1 MKIYDTESPRRG
13 FSIIEVLIATT
24 ITAALGVIL
33 VALTS
38 DILRV
43 WRQSGGQLS
52 LNSEARLALEIL
64 DQDMQSVLLRNDGR
78 QWIFLGAQNEKDWEP
93 TANTSPFPD
102 SENQVVGFFRNTSA
116 GPQAVLYR
124 LIEQPLY
131 RGGTTA
137 VFQLVRT
144 EMSAADTLFTPMDWR
159 ENAVDFFWP
168 EGFWALIDKGD
179 IENDHYDGEEEDEP
193 FVTRDIIATRV
204 ISFAVEFFPEEQF
217 PREIVIRLTFLSSEG
232 EQALENLEAGRI
244 AIPSDTDETTFREE
258 LLSRES
264 QTFRKV
270 IYPKTEL

>member
-1 MKIYDTESPRRG
+1 MNATESAPKG

-52 LNSEARLALEIL
+52 LNSEARLALEIIE
-64 DQDMQSVLLRNDGR
+64 QDFQAILLRNDGR
-78 QWIFLGAQNEKDWEP
+78 QWVYLEDQTEKDWMP
-93 TANTSPFPD
+93 NADISLFPS
-102 SENQVVGFFRNTSA
+102 SENKVVGFFRNTST
-116 GPQAVLYR
+116 GPRAVLYR

-131 RGGTTA
+131 RGGHTA
-137 VFQLVRT
+137 AFQLVRT
-144 EMSAADTLFTPMDWR
+144 EMSSEDTLLTTMDWR
-159 ENAVDFFWP
+159 NEAVDFLWP
-168 EGFWALIDKGD
+168 DGFWALVAKGD
-179 IENDHYDGEEEDEP
+179 IENEGYRRTDEDEP

-204 ISFAVEFFPEEQF
+204 ISFAVEIFPDDQF
-217 PREIVIRLTFLSSEG
+217 PQEIVIRLTFLSSEG
-232 EQALENLEAGRI
+232 EQTLENLEEGRI
-244 AIPSDTDETTFREE
+244 AIPEDTDETTFREE
-258 LLSRES
+258 ILARES